1 MFFFDRAFRS
11 FFLGGSLFAVVAMLV
26 WWLNYPQSSS
36 SFSGVSPMLW
46 HAHEMVFGYAL
57 ATVTGFLL
65 TAVMNWTRSDSASGV
80 SLMGVFLLWLS
91 ARIGFLWGAPL
102 EAIMALDMLFNLG
115 LFVHFAW
122 PVYRRKLWAQAG
134 LAAKFLLLIFA
145 NGVFY
150 AGALGWLDHA
160 ALCGVVLGLFLVL
173 AINLTMMRR
182 LIPFFTE
189 KALGLA
195 ERPNS
200 NLLDQLALV
209 GFLALMV
216 AATFFPTHWFTT
228 VIAWPLAAVHLLRF
242 KAWYHP
248 KVWSVVLL
256 WPLHFSYGFMIF
268 GMVLYGFA
276 GLDWLAP
283 SLALHALAAGGI
295 GLLCSSMMA
304 RISLGHTNRNVFDP
318 PKAVFWV
325 FGILAVAAIVRVV
338 LPIVDMSHYVLW
350 MHFSQLG
357 WVVAFGLLT
366 VLYVPILARPSPEKD
381 TGIRL

>member
-36 SFSGVSPMLW
+36 SFSGVSPMWW

-80 SLMGVFLLWLS
+80 PLMGVFLLWLG
-91 ARIGFLWGAPL
+91 ARTGFLFGAPL
-102 EAIMALDMLFNLG
+102 EAVMALDMLFNLG
-115 LFVHFAW
+115 LFLHFAW
-122 PVYRRKLWAQAG
+122 PVYRRKLWAQTG
-134 LAAKFLLLIFA
+134 LATKFLLLIFA
-145 NGVFY
+145 NGLFY
-150 AGALGWLDHA
+150 VGALGWLDNA
-160 ALCGVVLGLFLVL
+160 DLWGVVLGLFLVL

-195 ERPNS
+195 ERSNS
-200 NLLDQLALV
+200 VLLDQLALI

-216 AATFFPTHWFTT
+216 AATFFPTHWLTT
-228 VIAWPLAAVHLLRF
+228 LIAWPLATVHVLRF

-248 KVWSVVLL
+248 KVWSVALL

-268 GMVLYGFA
+268 GMLLYGFA
-276 GLDWLAP
+276 GLSWVAP

-304 RISLGHTNRNVFDP
+304 RISLGHTNRNVFEP
-318 PKAVFWV
+318 PKAVVWV
-325 FGILAVAAIVRVV
+325 FGILAVAAFVRVV
-338 LPIVDMSHYVLW
+338 LPILDAGHYVLW
-350 MHFSQLG
+350 MHLSQLG
-357 WVVAFGLLT
+357 WVVAFGVLT
-366 VLYVPILARPSPEKD
+366 ILYTPILARPSPEKD

>member
-122 PVYRRKLWAQAG
+122 PVYRRKLWAQTG
-134 LAAKFLLLIFA
+134 LAAKFLLLICA
-145 NGVFY
+145 NGLFY
-150 AGALGWLDHA
+150 AGAFGWLDHA
-160 ALCGVVLGLFLVL
+160 ALWGVVLGLFLVL

-209 GFLALMV
+209 GFLVLMI

-228 VIAWPLAAVHLLRF
+228 VIAWPLAVVHLLRF

-318 PKAVFWV
+318 PKAVIWV

-338 LPIVDMSHYVLW
+338 LPIVDMNHYVLW

-357 WVVAFGLLT
+357 WVMAFGLLT
-366 VLYVPILARPSPEKD
+366 ILYLPILAHPSPEKD

>member
-115 LFVHFAW
+115 LFLHFLL

-150 AGALGWLDHA
+150 SGALGWLDHA
-160 ALCGVVLGLFLVL
+160 ALWGVVLGLFLVL

-256 WPLHFSYGFMIF
+256 WPLHFSYGFMIL

-338 LPIVDMSHYVLW
+338 LPILDASHYVLW
-350 MHFSQLG
+350 IHFSQLG
-357 WVVAFGLLT
+357 WVMAFGLLT
-366 VLYVPILARPSPEKD
+366 ILYVPILVRPSPEKD

>member
-11 FFLGGSLFAVVAMLV
+11 FFLGGSLFAAVAMFV

-36 SFSGVSPMLW
+36 SFSDVSLMLW

-80 SLMGVFLLWLS
+80 PLMGLFLLWLS

-102 EAIMALDMLFNLG
+102 ETIMALDMLFNLG
-115 LFVHFAW
+115 LFLHFAW
-122 PVYRRKLWAQAG
+122 PVYRRKLWAQTG
-134 LAAKFLLLIFA
+134 LSVKFLLLIFA

-150 AGALGWLDHA
+150 IGALGWLDNA
-160 ALCGVVLGLFLVL
+160 DLWGVVLGLFLVL
-173 AINLTMMRR
+173 AINLTMIRR
-182 LIPFFTE
+182 LVPFFTE
-189 KALGLA
+189 KALGLV

-200 NLLDQLALV
+200 DLLDKLALT

-216 AATFFPTHWFTT
+216 AATFFPTHWLTT
-228 VIAWPLAAVHLLRF
+228 VIAWPLAAVHILRF
-242 KAWYHP
+242 KVWYHP

-268 GMVLYGFA
+268 GMLLYGFA
-276 GLDWLAP
+276 GLNWVAP

-295 GLLCSSMMA
+295 GLLCSSIMA

-318 PKAVFWV
+318 PKAVVWV
-325 FGILAVAAIVRVV
+325 FGILAAAAFVRVV
-338 LPIVDMSHYVLW
+338 LPILDAGHYVLW
-350 MHFSQLG
+350 MHLSQLG
-357 WVVAFGLLT
+357 WVIAFGLLT
-366 VLYVPILARPSPEKD
+366 ILYAPILARPSPEKD